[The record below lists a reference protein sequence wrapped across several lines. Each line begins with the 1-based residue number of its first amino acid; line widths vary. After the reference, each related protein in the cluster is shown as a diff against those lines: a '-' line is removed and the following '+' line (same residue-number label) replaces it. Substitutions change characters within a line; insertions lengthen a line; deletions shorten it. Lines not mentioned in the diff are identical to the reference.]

1 MAKNKDSGS
10 TSVRHGVRFYL
21 RYAEREQATIWLDV
35 AFFNERLR
43 LTTGLTVAPKLWDKE
58 KEAVRTTYNRQ
69 GVPEASIVNGLLAK
83 IRGEVSR
90 ALLVIASNGGQPTA
104 AALKEELAAFMATL
118 RPEPPKSNTE
128 EAETFL
134 AAFDKFNTEKANR
147 IGVRRG
153 LVLVAFRQH
162 LVGFL
167 AERKATLAIDSITG
181 EVYENFLAYLYR
193 AGLRP
198 SSARNHCKIFKALGE
213 WITERRGVSVPYKA
227 FRLPP
232 ENPPEIIAL
241 TEEELHSIENVD
253 LSHNRRLGLARDLF
267 LLECYTGLRYSDAVA
282 LSYDNV
288 NRAEGVLDVV
298 NQKTKVRVRIPLH
311 SRLLALLKAY
321 EMTPPK
327 IANAELNRL
336 VKRVAALAG
345 ITEPV
350 RVMVYKGEQGQQHTV
365 PKCEAITT
373 HTGRRTFVTIAL
385 RRGAL
390 PEDVMKIS
398 GHKDYKSFQRYI
410 DANER
415 RAAENVRDAWEGWG
429 K

>member
-1 MAKNKDSGS
+1 MSKVKKSGS
-10 TSVRHGVRFYL
+10 VNVRHGVRFYL
-21 RYAEREQATIWLDV
+21 RFPEREQSIICFDV
-35 AFFNERLR
+35 TFMGERLR
-43 LTTGLTVAPKLWDKE
+43 LSTSLTVAPYLWDDE
-58 KEAVRTTYNRQ
+58 RQAVRTTYNRQ
-69 GVPEASIVNGLLAK
+69 GVPDASTVNGLLAK

-90 ALLVIASNGGQPTA
+90 ALLAVASQGERLTV

-118 RPEPPKSNTE
+118 RPEPKKSNAE
-128 EAETFL
+128 ESETFL
-134 AAFDKFNTEKANR
+134 AAFDTFKAQKR
-147 IGVRRG
+147 VGERRG

-167 AERKATLAIDSITG
+167 ADMGKPLTVDGITA
-181 EVYENFLAYLYR
+181 EVYESFLSYLYG

-213 WITERRGVSVPYKA
+213 WITERRGVAVPYKS

-241 TEEELHSIENVD
+241 TEEELANIENVD
-253 LSHNRRLGLARDLF
+253 LSHNRRLVLARDLF
-267 LLECYTGLRYSDAVA
+267 LLECYTGLRYSDAVG

-288 NRAEGVLDVV
+288 NKAEGVLDVV
-298 NQKTKVRVRIPLH
+298 NKKTKVRVRIPLH
-311 SRLLALLKAY
+311 PRLLALLKAY

-327 IANAELNRL
+327 MANAELNRL
-336 VKRVAALAG
+336 VKRVAAIAG
-345 ITEPV
+345 VTEPV
-350 RVMVYKGEQGQQHTV
+350 QVMVYNGEQGQPHTV
-365 PKCEAITT
+365 PKYEAITT
-373 HTGRRTFVTIAL
+373 HTGRRTFVTVML
-385 RRGAL
+385 RRGVL
-390 PEDVMKIS
+390 PEDVMKVS

-415 RAAENVRDAWEGWG
+415 RAAENVRDAWEGGG